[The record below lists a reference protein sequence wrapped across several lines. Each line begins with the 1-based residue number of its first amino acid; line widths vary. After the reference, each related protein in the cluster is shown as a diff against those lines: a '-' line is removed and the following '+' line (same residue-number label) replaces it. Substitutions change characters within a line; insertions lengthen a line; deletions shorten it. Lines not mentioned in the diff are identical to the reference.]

1 MDLNA
6 TLLGQMITF
15 AVFVI
20 FTMKYVWPPITK
32 AMQEREKKIADGLA
46 AGQKGEHDLQVA
58 RDKAADIVYEAKATA
73 EQIISQARSRV
84 DHIMEEGKQAAKKE
98 SERLIAHA
106 YAEIEQQ
113 VTATKR
119 QLQNQI
125 SVLALGMAEKI
136 VQHDIDPAAHQ
147 KLLDKMVA
155 EL

>member
-32 AMQEREKKIADGLA
+32 AMSEREKKIADGLA
-46 AGQKGEHDLQVA
+46 AGQKGEQDLQIA
-58 RDKAADIVYEAKATA
+58 KDKAADVLHEAKITA

-84 DHIMEEGKQAAKKE
+84 DHIMEEGKQLAKKE

-106 YAEIEQQ
+106 HAEIEQQ

-125 SVLALGMAEKI
+125 SVLALNMAEKI
-136 VQHDIDPAAHQ
+136 VQRTIDPAAHQ
-147 KLLDKMVA
+147 KLLDKMVE